1 MNSTLQE
8 STPSVFLPISLIALS
23 SIVLLTWN
31 LIIVVNQHYNGVRI
45 SAQQEIQF
53 AQAMQT
59 ETKLKQM
66 MSDLVDLSKTDT
78 GAETIVKRY
87 RIAFTPQAGN
97 PDTQT
102 PVKKAPTKDVK
113 APAKAPAKANVKAPD
128 AP

>member
-1 MNSTLQE
+1 MNSPLQE
-8 STPSVFLPISLIALS
+8 SAPSAFLPVSLIALS

-53 AQAMQT
+53 AQAVQA

-66 MSDLVDLSKTDT
+66 MSDLVDLAKTDT
-78 GAETIVKRY
+78 DAETIVKRY
-87 RIAFTPQAGN
+87 RIAFTPPAGN
-97 PDTQT
+97 PETPA
-102 PVKKAPTKDVK
+102 PVKKAPAKDVK
-113 APAKAPAKANVKAPD
+113 APAKAPVKAPA